1 AADIFWFEPEDLRD
15 QLRQHVG
22 SSALFAAHFR
32 ENAARALLLPRRDP
46 AKRTPL
52 WQQRQ
57 RSAQLLATASKYP
70 QFPIILETVREVL
83 QDVYNLD
90 GLMEILEQIRTR
102 VLRVVEVH
110 TPQASP
116 FAQTLLF
123 GYTAQFIY
131 ETDAPLAERRAAALS
146 LDPGLLSQLLGQDM
160 LRELLDRDVM
170 AEVAADLPPPAAS
183 RRLTAIAGIAGLLRL
198 LGALTAAE
206 LAARLHEGDGQ

>member
-1 AADIFWFEPEDLRD
+1 YVLPRSDLFWFNTDGLRN
-15 QLRQHVG
+15 QLLHHVG
-22 SSALFAAHFR
+22 DSALFAAPFR
-32 ENAARALLLPRRDP
+32 QNAARALLLPRRDP

-57 RSAQLLATASKYP
+57 RAAHLLGVAAKYP

-102 VLRVVEVH
+102 VLRVVEVQ

-123 GYTAQFIY
+123 GYTAQFMY
-131 ETDAPLAERRAAALS
+131 ETR
-146 LDPGLLSQLLGQDM
+146 
-160 LRELLDRDVM
+160 
-170 AEVAADLPPPAAS
+170 
-183 RRLTAIAGIAGLLRL
+183 
-198 LGALTAAE
+198 
-206 LAARLHEGDGQ
+206 